1 MPQPARSAD
10 APVAVVN
17 NAPGLLRA
25 LQERRESIADQYQS
39 TMAERGRVGQER
51 LNAQARG
58 DAALV
63 REYDATMDRLGARL
77 KSLEATLAR
86 ADQQLD
92 EAMQAP
98 VAIGAAAPAS
108 EAVVAVAPRGP
119 DATQVLREDLQELE
133 SIMTVGGIG
142 LAGLAILAWR
152 FGLARGKRQAL
163 AELRAKTE
171 LPRDDDRLQ
180 QAVDAIAIEVERLSE
195 GQRFLNNLMASR
207 RAERDALPRA
217 PLVSTPSD
225 GTRITPH

>member
-1 MPQPARSAD
+1 MQQPARSAD

-17 NAPGLLRA
+17 NTPGLLRA
-25 LQERRESIADQYQS
+25 LQQRRESIADQYQ
-39 TMAERGRVGQER
+39 TIMAERGRVGQER

-58 DAALV
+58 DVALV

-98 VAIGAAAPAS
+98 VAIGDAAPAS
-108 EAVVAVAPRGP
+108 EAVIAVAPRGP
-119 DATQVLREDLQELE
+119 DASQLLRAQRQEFE
-133 SIMTVGGIG
+133 SVMTIGGVG

-152 FGLARGKRQAL
+152 FGLAKGRRQAM
-163 AELRAKTE
+163 AELRANTD

-207 RAERDALPRA
+207 RAEREALPRTA
-217 PLVSTPSD
+217 RVATPSD